1 MEKLAHGTLS
11 SPVAPPNPRASS
23 TIPGRAGPR
32 ERRAR
37 WHEAPARARPKA
49 LSGASAARSAL
60 GLRRAGSEKRGEAT
74 RPSIRWKF
82 PHSIQGFQFRPEPV
96 VAYVVGSSRRS
107 VLQARARRRCPF
119 GRGYRL
125 AHGTRRARRASLV
138 APRTPRS
145 CTAAHGI
152 GVPRPAGLTPNFT
165 PVAKSKDDRA
175 VEGPLLR
182 PLGPLIQAGVGAD
195 RRRQLRKRVQ
205 GVAARHERGGEG
217 NREVS
222 ARAVP
227 LPRPRP

>member
-1 MEKLAHGTLS
+1 MEKIAHGTLS

-96 VAYVVGSSRRS
+96 VAFLPQISASGASTTPSS
-107 VLQARARRRCPF
+107 LW
-119 GRGYRL
+119 GRIS
-125 AHGTRRARRASLV
+125 T
-138 APRTPRS
+138 
-145 CTAAHGI
+145 
-152 GVPRPAGLTPNFT
+152 
-165 PVAKSKDDRA
+165 
-175 VEGPLLR
+175 
-182 PLGPLIQAGVGAD
+182 
-195 RRRQLRKRVQ
+195 
-205 GVAARHERGGEG
+205 
-217 NREVS
+217 
-222 ARAVP
+222 
-227 LPRPRP
+227 RPRDSASPSSESRGAANTQVLHCCTRHRRPSASGSDDKFYPGCQK

>member
-82 PHSIQGFQFRPEPV
+82 PHSIQGFQFRPEPNGSYADQCFRREHDTV
-96 VAYVVGSSRRS
+96 V
-107 VLQARARRRCPF
+107 PF
-119 GRGYRL
+119 RGGYRL

>member
-49 LSGASAARSAL
+49 SSGASAARSAL

-107 VLQARARRRCPF
+107 VLQARARRRRPF
-119 GRGYRL
+119 GEDIDSPTGLGEPVERVSW
-125 AHGTRRARRASLV
+125 RREHPGPALLHTASASL
-138 APRTPRS
+138 
-145 CTAAHGI
+145 G
-152 GVPRPAGLTPNFT
+152 PAGLTPHFT